1 MSSFTTNS
9 VPVENPDTYWHGCGW
24 EVNCSDHNWEGRSRG
39 GCGWNG
45 GKAGYNDDRHCLR
58 KNPGWESRYC
68 PAWGPVT
75 AAQLTGEQ
83 TISCTYSS
91 INADK
96 VFLTEVSSKF
106 PSDTVNGQ
114 QGYRATFCKA
124 ITNPS
129 DLIQQKSN
137 CLPYFGGSAGLA
149 GVGGNETVFNGQV
162 LDLCA
167 RLPNNGWQSNGDC
180 VDAVRRTVNSN
191 ENGNT
196 QKAYDMMAKW
206 CRGGDGHADKKGMGP
221 GRTAN
226 DPRCACF
233 NVRDFGFK
241 DEDSCVA
248 DNRKDLE
255 GCNRLHDRLKNFI
268 ESGGPGLQVIK
279 AMNVDTGC
287 LSQDCALAKEQGSA
301 DDIFPYESEGV
312 SCGDVTLNICNI
324 DIEQRVAMNSAVK
337 AECNF
342 PEDSGGAAG
351 SGGGTGIGGSGA
363 PSSSAPGMA
372 PEDEPAGE
380 LPITWKPFAKIFD
393 TETKQYAF
401 MSSCCATC
409 LLLVIL
415 LIFMMK
421 GPSGPSS
428 SNMLAAKLAS
438 I

>member
-1 MSSFTTNS
+1 MSFTTKAIP
-9 VPVENPDTYWHGCGW
+9 PVNPSTSWAGCGDH
-24 EVNCSDHNWEGRSRG
+24 VNCGSRPEWGGKDGCSGGGHTYGDGDDIMCLNWD
-39 GCGWNG
+39 NG
-45 GKAGYNDDRHCLR
+45 GKG
-58 KNPGWESRYC
+58 YC
-68 PAWGPVT
+68 PPYGPVVS
-75 AAQLTGEQ
+75 AESQGNQ
-83 TISCTYSS
+83 SQRIKCTYSS
-91 INADK
+91 INTPL
-96 VFLTEVSSKF
+96 VF
-106 PSDTVNGQ
+106 DTRTSEAFENDAVNGQ
-114 QGYRATFCKA
+114 QGYRKQFCMTM
-124 ITNPS
+124 TNPS

-149 GVGGNETVFNGQV
+149 GVGGNETVFNGRV

-167 RLPNNGWQSNGDC
+167 ALPNNGWQSNGDC
-180 VDAVRRTVNSN
+180 VDAVRRTVNAN
-191 ENGNT
+191 EPGNV

-233 NVRDFGFK
+233 NVRDYGFK
-241 DEDSCVA
+241 DADSCVA
-248 DNRKDLE
+248 DNRKNLE

-312 SCGDVTLNICNI
+312 SCGDVSLNICNI
-324 DIEQRVAMNSAVK
+324 DVNQKVAMNSAVK

-342 PEDSGGAAG
+342 PADGGPATTGAPGAA
-351 SGGGTGIGGSGA
+351 
-363 PSSSAPGMA
+363 SAPGMA
-372 PEDEPAGE
+372 PDDAEAAKK
-380 LPITWKPFAKIFD
+380 LPITWGPFAKIFD

-409 LLLVIL
+409 LLLVVL
-415 LIFMMK
+415 LIFMMQ

>member
-1 MSSFTTNS
+1 MSFTTKDID
-9 VPVENPDTYWHGCGW
+9 PVNPDTYDTGCGDY
-24 EVNCSDHNWEGRSRG
+24 VSCGPNKNWDGPTDG
-39 GCGWNG
+39 GCGG
-45 GKAGYNDDRHCLR
+45 CCGDQQDHRRCLR
-58 KNPGWESRYC
+58 WGAPNGHDEKTYC
-68 PAWGPVT
+68 PAYGTVSAVT
-75 AAQLTGEQ
+75 YSGDNSHK
-83 TISCTYSS
+83 IKCTYSS
-91 INADK
+91 INTPL
-96 VFLTEVSSKF
+96 VFDTEVSKAF
-106 PSDTVNGQ
+106 ENDTINGQ
-114 QGYRATFCKA
+114 QGYRKKFCTTM
-124 ITNPS
+124 TNPS
-129 DLIQQKSN
+129 DLIQQKAN
-137 CLPYFGGSAGLA
+137 CLAYFGGSSGLA
-149 GVGGNETVFNGQV
+149 GVGGNETVFNGHV

-167 RLPNNGWQSNGDC
+167 ALPNNGWQLNGDC

-206 CRGGDGHADKKGMGP
+206 CRGGDGHADKKGTGP

-233 NVRDFGFK
+233 NVRDYGFK
-241 DEDSCVA
+241 DADSCVS
-248 DNRKDLE
+248 DNRKNLE

-287 LSQDCALAKEQGSA
+287 LSQDCALAKEQGST

-312 SCGDVTLNICNI
+312 SCGDVTLNICSI

-342 PEDSGGAAG
+342 PADGGPATTGAPGAA
-351 SGGGTGIGGSGA
+351 
-363 PSSSAPGMA
+363 SAPGMA
-372 PEDEPAGE
+372 PEDKEADGE

-401 MSSCCATC
+401 MSSCCVTC
-409 LLLVIL
+409 LLLVVL

-428 SNMLAAKLAS
+428 SNLLSAKLAS

>member
-1 MSSFTTNS
+1 MSFTTIDI
-9 VPVENPDTYWHGCGW
+9 PLINPDTFDTGCHWYSGPSGDKQKW
-24 EVNCSDHNWEGRSRG
+24 WDGRTKS
-39 GCGWNG
+39 GCGWNAG
-45 GKAGYNDDRHCLR
+45 EAGYNDHSRVLR
-58 KNPGWESRYC
+58 WDNPNAYC
-68 PAWGPVT
+68 PQYGPITNVT
-75 AAQLTGEQ
+75 YSGDNSKR
-83 TISCTYSS
+83 IKCTYSS
-91 INADK
+91 VNAPL
-96 VFLTEVSSKF
+96 VFDSEVAKAF
-106 PSDTVNGQ
+106 TTDTVTGPN
-114 QGYRATFCKA
+114 GYRKQFCMAT
-124 ITNPS
+124 NDPS
-129 DLIQQKSN
+129 ALIQQKDN
-137 CLPYFGGSAGLA
+137 CLQNFG
-149 GVGGNETVFNGQV
+149 GGNETVFNGRV

-167 RLPNNGWQSNGDC
+167 ALPNNGWQSNGDC
-180 VDAVRRTVNSN
+180 VDAVRRTVNTN
-191 ENGNT
+191 ESGNT

-233 NVRDFGFK
+233 NVRDYGFK
-241 DEDSCVA
+241 DADSCVS

-287 LSQDCALAKEQGSA
+287 LSQDCALSREQGST

-312 SCGDVTLNICNI
+312 SCGDVSLNICNI
-324 DIEQRVAMNSAVK
+324 DVNQRVAMNSAVK

-342 PEDSGGAAG
+342 DAGGGG
-351 SGGGTGIGGSGA
+351 SGGGGGGSSA
-363 PSSSAPGMA
+363 PSSTAPGMA
-372 PEDEPAGE
+372 DASEEVPKA
-380 LPITWKPFAKIFD
+380 LPITWGPFAKIFD

-401 MSSCCATC
+401 MSSCCVTC
-409 LLLVIL
+409 LLLVVL

-428 SNMLAAKLAS
+428 QNLLATKLAS